1 MTHPIAPACGAY
13 SSRGAILLGRD
24 RQLSAASCWTLP
36 PCTQPLSDVFASRE
50 THSASVDLATLSCA
64 APALLGAV
72 SPTTAAEAGIPSS
85 ASVAGF
91 LADSS
96 SHLTT
101 FAVAALSCTH
111 ALLRELSEP
120 WGDGERVKN
129 VIERTAKLARLSFWR
144 TSDLWYLKARK
155 VEDAELLQIREALR
169 IKSEKAAR
177 NELRD
182 LKFRIAKLEA
192 RLSASSDPDFYRND
206 IDFARDLVRAA
217 GGVGSSVAGKR

>member
-1 MTHPIAPACGAY
+1 M
-13 SSRGAILLGRD
+13 SE
-24 RQLSAASCWTLP
+24 AA
-36 PCTQPLSDVFASRE
+36 
-50 THSASVDLATLSCA
+50 
-64 APALLGAV
+64 
-72 SPTTAAEAGIPSS
+72 
-85 ASVAGF
+85 
-91 LADSS
+91 
-96 SHLTT
+96 
-101 FAVAALSCTH
+101 

-120 WGDGERVKN
+120 WADGERMKN
-129 VIERTAKLARLSFWR
+129 VIARTAQLARLSFWR
-144 TSDLWYLKARK
+144 TSDIWYHKARK

-217 GGVGSSVAGKR
+217 GGAGSSVAGK